1 MSKQAKKWSDMSTA
15 ELRKA
20 TRQYDEE
27 FAPDAEAKPLSPA
40 QKQIHRQARKVGRPK
55 LGKGSAIVSLSV
67 EKELLAR
74 ADAYAKR
81 EGLGRSELFI
91 RGLKSLIGTR

>member
-1 MSKQAKKWSDMSTA
+1 MSKRAKKWSEMGVD
-15 ELRKA
+15 ELRTA

-27 FAPDAEAKPLSPA
+27 FAADAESKPLSA
-40 QKQIHRQARKVGRPK
+40 TQKVTHRQARKVGRPK
-55 LGKGSAIVSLSV
+55 VGKGSRIVSLSV

-81 EGLGRSELFI
+81 KGLGRSELFI
-91 RGLKSLIGTR
+91 LGIKGLLNN